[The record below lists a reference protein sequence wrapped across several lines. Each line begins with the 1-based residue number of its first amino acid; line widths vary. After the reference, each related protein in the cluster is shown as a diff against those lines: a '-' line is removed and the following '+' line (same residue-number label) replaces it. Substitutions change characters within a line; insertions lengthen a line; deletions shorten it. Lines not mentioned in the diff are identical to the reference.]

1 MCGGEGGSR
10 RGREGGRNGQDGLP
24 GEVATRVQT
33 GARSLA
39 RSLALGPHLC
49 SEPNSRA
56 SPGALGAL
64 SFDAGCGACLPR
76 AAIEARA
83 GTVTSA
89 STSAT
94 ATPARRMS
102 LSGCAA
108 PRRLVA
114 TRCAGCMSGCA
125 GRRAPSV
132 PRRDCPPPC
141 SYVRAPLRPLLPH
154 PRPQRPPSSP
164 RHTRAWPVPP
174 RRARCGAPRGRE
186 LSSLV
191 PGFFSGGAESAVPS
205 GGSRQRGA
213 RTAAARCKLAG
224 RAGGPFLTLCAPRRL
239 SVETIREPAPVP
251 ASGCSR
257 LSRSRG
263 AQRILRPYPPPA
275 TLNNRPCL
283 PPSPRLRGHSR
294 RAPAAHADAA
304 LAALAAMN
312 SCCVAA
318 VAKPNRLLPWSKT
331 V

>member
-83 GTVTSA
+83 GTITSA

-154 PRPQRPPSSP
+154 PQPQRPPSSP

-191 PGFFSGGAESAVPS
+191 SGFFREAPRARCPAAGRA
-205 GGSRQRGA
+205 RGA
-213 RTAAARCKLAG
+213 RAQRRRDVNWPAARA
-224 RAGGPFLTLCAPRRL
+224 GPFLHFARPAAALGGDHPRARASARERL
-239 SVETIREPAPVP
+239 LALVAKPGSAAHPSPI
-251 ASGCSR
+251 S
-257 LSRSRG
+257 
-263 AQRILRPYPPPA
+263 PPA

-283 PPSPRLRGHSR
+283 PHSPRLRGHSR

>member
-191 PGFFSGGAESAVPS
+191 SGFFREAPRARCPAAGRARGARAQRRRDVNWPAARAGPFLHFVRR
-205 GGSRQRGA
+205 GGSRWRPSASPRQCPRAVA
-213 RTAAARCKLAG
+213 RACREAG
-224 RAGGPFLTLCAPRRL
+224 ERSASFAHIPPPPR
-239 SVETIREPAPVP
+239 STTDP
-251 ASGCSR
+251 AS
-257 LSRSRG
+257 L
-263 AQRILRPYPPPA
+263 PPPVSA
-275 TLNNRPCL
+275 GTR
-283 PPSPRLRGHSR
+283 
-294 RAPAAHADAA
+294 
-304 LAALAAMN
+304 
-312 SCCVAA
+312 VARQ
-318 VAKPNRLLPWSKT
+318 PLTPT
-331 V
+331 QP

>member
-1 MCGGEGGSR
+1 MERASERERGWVCVGGR
-10 RGREGGRNGQDGLP
+10 REQEREGGREGEWSGRPARRGRDALTDG
-24 GEVATRVQT
+24 
-33 GARSLA
+33 RSLA

-102 LSGCAA
+102 LSGCAS

-141 SYVRAPLRPLLPH
+141 SYVRAPLRPFLPH

-213 RTAAARCKLAG
+213 RAAAARCKLAG

-263 AQRILRPYPPPA
+263 AQRILRPYHPPPRSTTDPA
-275 TLNNRPCL
+275 SL
-283 PPSPRLRGHSR
+283 PPPVSAGTRVARQPLTPTQPKPRWR
-294 RAPAAHADAA
+294 R
-304 LAALAAMN
+304 
-312 SCCVAA
+312 
-318 VAKPNRLLPWSKT
+318 
-331 V
+331 